1 MAVEP
6 VLVSQFFAVHG
17 VVSLEGVFER
27 PPPSVVNAH
36 GIVGGHGTVEKRPLF
51 AALIAGSQFVKY
63 VGGFPE
69 IEHFVFVFDDIDPS
83 IDFFELSLFLRHCS
97 SLSKES
103 DNSR

>member
-1 MAVEP
+1 MYNDNSNLAYDLSLFDVDEELERKKARKREEKAAIRITEKKAVSRNGR
-6 VLVSQFFAVHG
+6 V
-17 VVSLEGVFER
+17 
-27 PPPSVVNAH
+27 
-36 GIVGGHGTVEKRPLF
+36 F